1 MNINAVKYKWSSGIV
16 LMAGKLLHVALLF
29 RKVNL
34 YVSHHF
40 FLLVTYSLPMKSQ
53 MCIHKF
59 KIFPFWYYFV
69 CCFFPPTDFSGCFS
83 SFACFSLRWGCHSKS
98 FTCNWTRCF
107 NPLSL
112 PCSHTL
118 TFPNSGL
125 GHFFKN
131 IALYIL
137 CWL

>member
-1 MNINAVKYKWSSGIV
+1 MVLHLMNINAVKYKWSSGIV

-69 CCFFPPTDFSGCFS
+69 CSFKYPSPVVSSHRLTSQDVSLHLHASRSGEAVTPS
-83 SFACFSLRWGCHSKS
+83 HSLATGPDVSI
-98 FTCNWTRCF
+98 
-107 NPLSL
+107 LSL
-112 PCSHTL
+112 YHVP
-118 TFPNSGL
+118 
-125 GHFFKN
+125 
-131 IALYIL
+131 IL
-137 CWL
+137 